1 MVAKVRHAEVS
12 VDTRLPDMTV
22 SVSRLALLLF
32 GGQTMRL
39 DFAAPHWSQRLAKAA
54 GYPDLVL
61 QGPFT
66 LAKTLEI
73 INSWTGDP
81 GAIIEHEI
89 RLVRAITV
97 PDDEIGAVL
106 NLSGTVTEKDDH
118 NGVVVQVVATSPEQQ
133 VLAKLRARVRL
144 A

>member
-1 MVAKVRHAEVS
+1 MVAKVRHAEDS

-118 NGVVVQVVATSPEQQ
+118 NGVQVRHQPGHICVAEIN
-133 VLAKLRARVRL
+133 
-144 A
+144 